1 MTTTTTPTTYPAA
14 LANPTD
20 RLSTRRR
27 RRRWQS
33 GEITLLLSLC
43 ALSVIVVA
51 TLAAP
56 WLTPHDPDQQVLA
69 QRLAPPSAA
78 QWLGADQ
85 LGRDLLA
92 RILYGGRASLW
103 LAALAVLLSGAIGI
117 IIGLVAGRNGGLFDE
132 FVMRLVDVLIV
143 FPGIVLALVI
153 AALLKPGFGSLL
165 LALTITGWTT
175 YARLARALTLEV
187 LARPFIEAALAVGLS
202 ERRLLLRYVLPNI
215 SGPLLAMTFLRF
227 GHTLLTVAA
236 LSYLGVGVQ
245 PPTPDWGAM
254 LAEAQPYMQRAPRLL
269 LAPSLLI
276 FLTALSV
283 TLIGQGLTL
292 RFDPHYRRA

>member
-56 WLTPHDPDQQVLA
+56 WLTPHDPNQQVLA

-103 LAALAVLLSGAIGI
+103 LATVAVLLSGSIGV
-117 IIGLVAGRNGGLFDE
+117 IIGLVAGRNGGWFDE

-292 RFDPHYRRA
+292 RLDPHYRRA

>member
-20 RLSTRRR
+20 RLSTRRQ

-43 ALSVIVVA
+43 ALGVIVAA
-51 TLAAP
+51 TLTAP
-56 WLTPHDPDQQVLA
+56 WLTPYDPNQQTLA
-69 QRLAPPSAA
+69 QRLAPPSPA

-103 LAALAVLLSGAIGI
+103 LAALAVLLSGAIGVS
-117 IIGLVAGRNGGLFDE
+117 IGLVAGRNGGWFDE

-202 ERRLLLRYVLPNI
+202 ERRLLLRHVLPNI

>member
-1 MTTTTTPTTYPAA
+1 MTTTTTPTAYPAA
-14 LANPTD
+14 LANPTT
-20 RLSTRRR
+20 RLSTRPR
-27 RRRWQS
+27 RRRWRG
-33 GEITLLLSLC
+33 GEITLLLSLFC
-43 ALSVIVVA
+43 LGMIVAA

-56 WLTPHDPDQQVLA
+56 WLTPHDPNQQTLT
-69 QRLAPPSAA
+69 QRLAPPSTA

-92 RILYGGRASLW
+92 RALYGGRASLW
-103 LAALAVLLSGAIGI
+103 LAALAVLLSGSIGV

-187 LARPFIEAALAVGLS
+187 MARPFIEAALAVGLA
-202 ERRLLLRYVLPNI
+202 ERRLLFRHVLPNI

-292 RFDPHYRRA
+292 RFDPHYRRT

>member
-1 MTTTTTPTTYPAA
+1 
-14 LANPTD
+14 
-20 RLSTRRR
+20 
-27 RRRWQS
+27 
-33 GEITLLLSLC
+33 
-43 ALSVIVVA
+43 
-51 TLAAP
+51 
-56 WLTPHDPDQQVLA
+56 
-69 QRLAPPSAA
+69 
-78 QWLGADQ
+78 
-85 LGRDLLA
+85 
-92 RILYGGRASLW
+92 
-103 LAALAVLLSGAIGI
+103 
-117 IIGLVAGRNGGLFDE
+117 
-132 FVMRLVDVLIV
+132 MRLVDVLIV

-292 RFDPHYRRA
+292 RLDPHYRRA

>member
-1 MTTTTTPTTYPAA
+1 MTTATTPTPYPAA

-20 RLSTRRR
+20 RLSTRPR

-117 IIGLVAGRNGGLFDE
+117 IIGLVAGRNGGWFDE

-292 RFDPHYRRA
+292 RLDPHYRRA

>member
-1 MTTTTTPTTYPAA
+1 MTTTSTPTAYPAA
-14 LANPTD
+14 LVSPTD
-20 RLSTRRR
+20 RLSTKPR

-56 WLTPHDPDQQVLA
+56 WLTPHDPNQQVLA

-117 IIGLVAGRNGGLFDE
+117 SIGLVAGRNGGLFDE

-292 RFDPHYRRA
+292 RLDPHYRRA

>member
-1 MTTTTTPTTYPAA
+1 MTTTTTPTTYPAP
-14 LANPTD
+14 LADPTD

-33 GEITLLLSLC
+33 GEITLLLSLS
-43 ALSVIVVA
+43 ALSLIVVA

-56 WLTPHDPDQQVLA
+56 WLTPHDPNQQVLA
-69 QRLAPPSAA
+69 QRLAPSSAA

-103 LAALAVLLSGAIGI
+103 LATVAVLLSGSIGV

-175 YARLARALTLEV
+175 YARLTRALTLEV

-269 LAPSLLI
+269 IAPALLI

>member
-56 WLTPHDPDQQVLA
+56 WLTPHDPNQQVLA

-117 IIGLVAGRNGGLFDE
+117 IIGLVAGRNGGWFDE

-292 RFDPHYRRA
+292 RLDPHYRRA

>member
-1 MTTTTTPTTYPAA
+1 MTTTSTPTAYPAA
-14 LANPTD
+14 LVSPTD
-20 RLSTRRR
+20 RLSTKPR

-56 WLTPHDPDQQVLA
+56 WLTPHDPNQQVLA

-103 LAALAVLLSGAIGI
+103 LAALAVLLSGAIGV
-117 IIGLVAGRNGGLFDE
+117 IIGLVAGRNGGWFDE

-292 RFDPHYRRA
+292 RLDPHYRRA

>member
-1 MTTTTTPTTYPAA
+1 MTTTTTPTAYLAA
-14 LANPTD
+14 LASPTD
-20 RLSTRRR
+20 RLSTNPR

-33 GEITLLLSLC
+33 GAITLLLSLC
-43 ALSVIVVA
+43 CLGMIVAA
-51 TLAAP
+51 TLTAP
-56 WLTPHDPDQQVLA
+56 WLTPHDPNQQILA

-92 RILYGGRASLW
+92 RLLYGGRASLW

-117 IIGLVAGRNGGLFDE
+117 SIGLVAGRNGGLFDE

-175 YARLARALTLEV
+175 YARLARVLTLAV
-187 LARPFIEAALAVGLS
+187 MARPFIEAALAVGLS
-202 ERRLLLRYVLPNI
+202 ERRLLLRHVLPNI

>member
-1 MTTTTTPTTYPAA
+1 MTTTSTPTAYPAA
-14 LANPTD
+14 LVSPTD
-20 RLSTRRR
+20 RLSTKPR

-56 WLTPHDPDQQVLA
+56 WLTPHDPNQQTLA

-103 LAALAVLLSGAIGI
+103 LAALAVLLSGAIGV
-117 IIGLVAGRNGGLFDE
+117 IIGLVAGRNGGWFDE

-292 RFDPHYRRA
+292 RLDPHYRRA

>member
-1 MTTTTTPTTYPAA
+1 MTTTSTPTAYPAA
-14 LANPTD
+14 LVSPTD
-20 RLSTRRR
+20 RLSTKPR

-33 GEITLLLSLC
+33 GAITLLLSLC

-56 WLTPHDPDQQVLA
+56 WLTPHDPNQQTLA

-103 LAALAVLLSGAIGI
+103 LAALAVLLSGAIGV
-117 IIGLVAGRNGGLFDE
+117 IIGLVAGRNGGWFDE

-202 ERRLLLRYVLPNI
+202 ERRLLLRHVLPNI

-292 RFDPHYRRA
+292 RLDPHYRSA

>member
-1 MTTTTTPTTYPAA
+1 MTTTTTPTTYPAP

-56 WLTPHDPDQQVLA
+56 WLTPHDPNQQVLA

-103 LAALAVLLSGAIGI
+103 LAALAVLLSGGIGI
-117 IIGLVAGRNGGLFDE
+117 SIGLIAGRNGGWFDE

>member
-1 MTTTTTPTTYPAA
+1 MTTTTTPTAYPAA
-14 LANPTD
+14 LASPTG
-20 RLSTRRR
+20 RLSTKP

-33 GEITLLLSLC
+33 GAITLLLSLC
-43 ALSVIVVA
+43 CLGVILAA
-51 TLAAP
+51 TLTAP
-56 WLTPHDPDQQVLA
+56 WLTPHDPNQQVLA

-78 QWLGADQ
+78 QWLGAEQ

-117 IIGLVAGRNGGLFDE
+117 IIGLVAGRNGGWFDE